1 MAEKP
6 RVVDLFSGCGG
17 FGLGAEL
24 AGFESAAAVD
34 IDANLQSSYGLN
46 FPHARVING
55 DVSKLDAVFWK
66 KTLGG
71 EGRLDGLIGG
81 PPCQGFSR
89 IGKKAVDDPRNSLI
103 GHFYRHVKMLKPKF
117 FVMENVVGL
126 LDSGSREH
134 LFEAMNQIPP
144 HYVVLGPL
152 IVNALEH
159 GAPTRRKR
167 VVVVGYDPAEVSAIS
182 AAEIAMA
189 SVTVPVTVR
198 QSITDLPGTV
208 EDPKD
213 PTDFGWAKYPRR
225 PANLS
230 EYAVRMRGLHG
241 DIGWGTALSKLS
253 QGMLSGLLE
262 TKHTAAVIK
271 RFAETA
277 PGETEAISR
286 YPRLRWDGFCPTLRA
301 GTGNERGSYQA
312 MRPIHPSEPRV
323 ITVREAARLQ
333 GFPDWFVFHPSKWHS
348 FRMIGNSVSPPVA
361 QHILS
366 RLRSRIATRI
376 AA

>member
-1 MAEKP
+1 MPSKP
-6 RVVDLFSGCGG
+6 RVIDLFSGCGG

-46 FPHARVING
+46 FPMARVINA
-55 DVSKLDAVFWK
+55 DVSLLDGAFWK
-66 KTLGG
+66 GVLGG
-71 EGRLDGLIGG
+71 ERIDGLIGG

-89 IGKKAVDDPRNSLI
+89 IGKKAANDPRNSLI

-126 LDSGSREH
+126 LDPGSRQH
-134 LFEAMNQIPP
+134 LFEALDQVPS
-144 HYVVLGPL
+144 HYVIMGPL

-182 AAEIAMA
+182 VAEIAMA
-189 SVTVPVTVR
+189 SVATPITVR
-198 QSITDLPGTV
+198 EAIADLP
-208 EDPKD
+208 EPIFDAKDPKD
-213 PTDFGWAKYPRR
+213 FGWGKYSRR
-225 PANLS
+225 PAKFS
-230 EYAVRMRGLHG
+230 DYAAQMRRLPEGMGWQTSLAKLTQGLV
-241 DIGWGTALSKLS
+241 
-253 QGMLSGLLE
+253 SGLLE
-262 TKHTAAVIK
+262 TKHTDVVAK
-271 RFAETA
+271 RFSAVT
-277 PGETEAISR
+277 PGETEPISR
-286 YPRLRWDGFCPTLRA
+286 YPRLRWDGHCPTLRA
-301 GTGNERGSYQA
+301 GTGSERGSYQA
-312 MRPIHPSEPRV
+312 MRPIHPSEARV

-348 FRMIGNSVSPPVA
+348 FRMIGNSVSPLVSR
-361 QHILS
+361 HILS
-366 RLRSRIATRI
+366 QLKSKMTTRI